1 MRQAF
6 LPRLLNRILQR
17 PLCLYFSCRIL
28 DLFLSSLLRFE
39 RGFYINQFQDW
50 ESCQQSTSHDHVE
63 QAAIAARFGSPLG
76 RMVAYEQPALT
87 RVVQAAGRLIRRPD
101 DRAALCLIDTRYQ
114 TRPYRDLLPVHWQLN
129 TTPSP
134 RLATLLDD
142 FWNKG

>member
-1 MRQAF
+1 MDRRRPLSPVSRQA
-6 LPRLLNRILQR
+6 QR
-17 PLCLYFSCRIL
+17 
-28 DLFLSSLLRFE
+28 SSACGNLR
-39 RGFYINQFQDW
+39 
-50 ESCQQSTSHDHVE
+50 
-63 QAAIAARFGSPLG
+63 
-76 RMVAYEQPALT
+76 
-87 RVVQAAGRLIRRPD
+87 RVVQAAGRLIRRSD